1 MSGTSF
7 EFLKLVPNNQE
18 ENHSDWPKNP
28 CDQDREYYKKWQE
41 NETSV
46 WKVPC
51 ENFEVHLLRYGKYL
65 LLQIRIIPNRK
76 MFKNCF

>member
-1 MSGTSF
+1 MKYLMSGKSF

-46 WKVPC
+46 WKVP
-51 ENFEVHLLRYGKYL
+51 
-65 LLQIRIIPNRK
+65 
-76 MFKNCF
+76 